1 MSDARGITLLETVVT
16 VVIVSLAVIVVLPA
30 LGRMRASALTATGAR
45 HLAVTCHALRWKSV
59 AQGRGHGLYFVRD
72 TTGWSWYEVRDGNGN
87 GLRLIDI
94 ANGSDPTLAGP
105 RRLEDVASGVTLG
118 FPLGNPI
125 PRVPP
130 STGWIDDLDD
140 PIRIGNTKLLAFSP
154 AGTSSSGTIYVT
166 DRREHLYA
174 VVLYGRTAKLRVWR
188 YAAASGQWN
197 S

>member
-1 MSDARGITLLETVVT
+1 MSRTHGITLLETVVYL
-16 VVIVSLAVIVVLPA
+16 VLVSLAAVVVVPA
-30 LGRMRASALTATGAR
+30 LGSMRASALTAAGAR
-45 HLAVTCHALRWKSV
+45 HLAVTLHALRWKSV

-72 TTGWSWYEVRDGNGN
+72 TMGWCWYEVRDGNGN
-87 GLRLIDI
+87 GLRVAEI

-105 RRLEDVASGVTLG
+105 RRLENVGS
-118 FPLGNPI
+118 PI

-154 AGTSSSGTIYVT
+154 SGTSSSGTLYVT
-166 DRREHLYA
+166 DRRERLYA
-174 VVLYGRTAKLRVWR
+174 VVLYGMTAKIRVWR
-188 YAAASGQWN
+188 YTAASGQWN